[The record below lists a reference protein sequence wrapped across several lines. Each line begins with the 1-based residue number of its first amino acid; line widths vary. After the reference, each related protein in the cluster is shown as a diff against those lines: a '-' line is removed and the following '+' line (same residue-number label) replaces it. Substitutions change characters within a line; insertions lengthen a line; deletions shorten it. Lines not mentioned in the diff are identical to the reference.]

1 MLEKF
6 PESNECKTGP
16 GSYSLINNDILIRF
30 GKHGGVHLNVTDLD
44 VSEKYYNKIGLVSI
58 EGEYNEEKYLQFKG
72 YDYFTLVL
80 SKANAINRGEA
91 FGRMAFSCAN
101 ADIER
106 VFKDS
111 GSAII
116 NPPVTLPTE
125 GKADVIVTI
134 LASPD
139 AQEICFVNDIAF
151 RELSKE
157 TGEQV
162 DWERYERLTK
172 EQGAYVP
179 EKKENLAW
187 DADL

>member
-6 PESNECKTGP
+6 PESSKSRIGP
-16 GSYSLINNDILIRF
+16 GFYSLVDGDILIRF
-30 GKHGGVHLNVTDLD
+30 GAQGGVHLNVTDLD
-44 VSEKYYNKIGLVSI
+44 ASEKYYNKIGLGSTK
-58 EGEYNEEKYLQFKG
+58 GESNESKYLQFKG
-72 YDYFTLVL
+72 YDYFTLIL
-80 SKANAINRGEA
+80 SQVNAINRGEA

-101 ADIER
+101 ADVDR

-139 AQEICFVNDIAF
+139 GQEICFVNDRAF

-162 DWERYERLTK
+162 DWERYERLNK
-172 EQGAYVP
+172 G
-179 EKKENLAW
+179 
-187 DADL
+187 

>member
-1 MLEKF
+1 M
-6 PESNECKTGP
+6 
-16 GSYSLINNDILIRF
+16 
-30 GKHGGVHLNVTDLD
+30 
-44 VSEKYYNKIGLVSI
+44 
-58 EGEYNEEKYLQFKG
+58 
-72 YDYFTLVL
+72 VL
-80 SKANAINRGEA
+80 SKADVVNRGEA

-101 ADIER
+101 ADVER

-111 GSAII
+111 GSAIVK
-116 NPPVTLPTE
+116 PPVTLPTE

-139 AQEICFVNDIAF
+139 GQEICFVNDSAF